1 MTYQHD
7 KPLIIYPLVDFID
20 LTYTLNGTS
29 CMNDVKSTTLL
40 YLSPASTNNIMLPF
54 PPPPAALAIRCIINV
69 LLHAHA
75 ICMSTHHLR

>member
-7 KPLIIYPLVDFID
+7 KPLIIYPLVDLID

-40 YLSPASTNNIMLPF
+40 YLSPASTNNIMLP
-54 PPPPAALAIRCIINV
+54 PPPAVLAIRCIINV

-75 ICMSTHHLR
+75 ICMSTHQPR